1 MAAIPQNA
9 ATAPGPSELASTDL
23 KKVITTR
30 QFIFMA
36 LGSSIGAGLL
46 IASGQALDVS
56 GPAPLLIAFTVIGF
70 AVWVTMCNLGELSTN
85 FPMGGS
91 FYEFSVRFISPAWGF
106 TMGWNYVLNMIFVVP
121 FEIIIMVMCARYW
134 DPSISALYLVP
145 GIICGLV
152 VIYTCG
158 TRWYAEAENL
168 FGILKLIV
176 IGVFIATAICI
187 LAGGVRTDP
196 RPTVDL
202 AYKQWG
208 SGAFLNGAP
217 GFFFA
222 FATAGTAYGGTE
234 MLGLTAA
241 ECCSPQR
248 VMKLAMIAVRIIL
261 LHLVPVFLLSLVL
274 TSRTSPLGAAGNGGS
289 TKELISPFVLAVTE
303 ANILV
308 LPDFMNAVI
317 VTSIFSV
324 ASACVFAAS
333 RALQAISAR
342 GMGPRFCARLYRD
355 KPVGALSIIFTFS
368 LLSFVKAARNGDEV
382 FVWLLS
388 LNSCS
393 NYLTW
398 LSICVAQIRC
408 RLALKRQHKS
418 FQDPQ
423 AYESPVGIVGSAVA
437 IAIFAYGLV
446 AQIAAAAKSPLVP
459 PPPVPASFI
468 GLLVVVVLWAGYV
481 LYKRDWTFMIPL
493 NMIELGPKEAMFTP
507 ATLPESDQAPI

>member
-1 MAAIPQNA
+1 MATTPGNV
-9 ATAPGPSELASTDL
+9 ATTPGSPELASTGL
-23 KKVITTR
+23 EKVITTR

-56 GPAPLLIAFTVIGF
+56 GPAPLLIAFAMNGF
-70 AVWVTMCNLGELSTN
+70 AVWVTMCNLGELSTH
-85 FPMGGS
+85 FPGEGS

-106 TMGWNYVLNMIFVVP
+106 TMGWNYVLNMIFIVP
-121 FEIIIMVMCARYW
+121 FEIIIVVMCARYW
-134 DPSISALYLVP
+134 DINISALYLVP
-145 GIICGLV
+145 VIIFGLI
-152 VIYTCG
+152 VIYAFG

-168 FGILKLIV
+168 FGILKIIV
-176 IGVFIATAICI
+176 IAVFIVTAICI

-222 FATAGTAYGGTE
+222 FATAGMAYGGTE

-261 LHLVPVFLLSLVL
+261 LHLVPVLLLSLVL
-274 TSRTSPLGAAGNGGS
+274 TSRTSPSANNDGS
-289 TKELISPFVLAVTE
+289 AKELISPFVVAVSE
-303 ANILV
+303 AHIPV
-308 LPDFMNAVI
+308 LPDFMNVVI

-342 GMGPRFCARLYRD
+342 GMGPRFCGRLYRD
-355 KPVGALSIIFTFS
+355 KPVGALAIIFAFS
-368 LLSFVKAARNGDEV
+368 LLSFIKAAKNGDEV

-408 RLALKRQHKS
+408 RLALKRQRRS

-423 AYESPVGIVGSAVA
+423 AYNSPVGIIGSVVAV
-437 IAIFAYGLV
+437 IIFAYGLV
-446 AQIAAAAKSPLVP
+446 VQIAAGAKSPLVP
-459 PPPVPASFI
+459 PPPVAASFI
-468 GLLVVVVLWAGYV
+468 GLVVVVVLWVGYM
-481 LYKRDWTFMIPL
+481 LYMHDRTFMIPL
-493 NMIELGPKEAMFTP
+493 DMIEFGHKENIFIPT
-507 ATLPESDQAPI
+507 TLPESDQAPAV